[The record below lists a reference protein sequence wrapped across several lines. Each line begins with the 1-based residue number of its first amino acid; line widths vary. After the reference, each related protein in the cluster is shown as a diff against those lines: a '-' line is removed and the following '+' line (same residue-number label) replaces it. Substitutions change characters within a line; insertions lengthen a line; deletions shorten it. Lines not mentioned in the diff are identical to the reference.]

1 MDTNR
6 ISAELNLIRTE
17 IQLILGQLDSLQKQ
31 IDENDNS
38 NYSFDPNV
46 DVVPLYGCPA
56 FPDKYVDYINTTSID
71 K

>member
-31 IDENDNS
+31 IDTNDN
-38 NYSFDPNV
+38 NYSFDPNA
-46 DVVPLYGCPA
+46 DVIPLYGCPA
-56 FPDKYVDYINTTSID
+56 FPDKYVDYINTTSTD